1 MSRLKKAKQGQRLA
15 EARKVIRAFEARH
28 LDWSYV
34 DLATAMKISS
44 SQARN
49 LVASLTLRGHLA
61 PRKTTVTKF
70 LPCLTDLGA
79 QAS

>member
-15 EARKVIRAFEARH
+15 EARKAIRGFEARR
-28 LDWSYV
+28 LDWSYT
-34 DLATAMKISS
+34 DLAAAMAIST

-61 PRKTTVTKF
+61 PKKTQVAKV
-70 LPCLTDLGA
+70 LPCLTDIGA